1 MVSKRRRITME
12 TTTTTQTATTT
23 AATATIKRAP
33 TATELAFN
41 YLMFG
46 LSTVA
51 TLAFAY
57 YLITNPS
64 VLNDAWVW
72 IRQLPLVVQL
82 LAWLLFLPWMF
93 ALWVWTQPWAVAI
106 RLVLVVGTLL
116 FTEYLMFPWK
126 P

>member
-1 MVSKRRRITME
+1 ME
-12 TTTTTQTATTT
+12 TTTTTQTATTAAA
-23 AATATIKRAP
+23 AATVKRAP

-57 YLITNPS
+57 YLITNPG
-64 VLNDAWVW
+64 VLNDAWAW

-82 LAWLLFLPWMF
+82 LAWLLLLPWMI
-93 ALWVWTQPWAVAI
+93 ALWIWTQPWALAV

>member
-1 MVSKRRRITME
+1 MD
-12 TTTTTQTATTT
+12 TTTTSEGTAMAVQ
-23 AATATIKRAP
+23 AAKRPP

-51 TLAFAY
+51 TVAFAY

-64 VLNDAWVW
+64 VLNDAWTW
-72 IRQLPLVVQL
+72 IRQLPLIVQL
-82 LAWLLFLPWMF
+82 LAWLLLLPWMI
-93 ALWVWTQPWAVAI
+93 ALWIWVQPWAVAI
-106 RLVLVVGTLL
+106 RLVLVVGTLG
-116 FTEYLMFPWK
+116 FAEYLLFPWK